1 MAIDEEFC
9 EDVEDCIEDAMRMV
23 KSFGEVG
30 LDKLVMVT
38 FEDLNEL
45 FTHMVKAPWPQ
56 VSEDPFLFDDDGTV
70 LLTIEDYLK
79 DYISQLDEY
88 FRLKLIVKLAVK
100 CVQSYIAAVMDQDLS
115 GPGKR
120 KRRLM
125 LPKKS
130 SMTKK
135 CSHVFGR
142 SELKRI
148 GRDYFAMHAFFSPL
162 APTDARPGACCA
174 AATPRRAGTARGA
187 LPGGQGAPGR
197 PAYHLPAR
205 RTTRP
210 PASLP
215 PASRPCLLPQHLGAR
230 RGSEIGVG
238 SVRPLQSIFFYK
250 KEKEKA
256 IYGSK
261 CKRRVRAVRSALTAA
276 PRAPGAGGRI
286 ADVSI
291 RACAQNVRDSR
302 RAQAQGHQPP
312 PALLHRGALGR

>member
-1 MAIDEEFC
+1 MA
-9 EDVEDCIEDAMRMV
+9 AR
-23 KSFGEVG
+23 
-30 LDKLVMVT
+30 
-38 FEDLNEL
+38 
-45 FTHMVKAPWPQ
+45 
-56 VSEDPFLFDDDGTV
+56 
-70 LLTIEDYLK
+70 
-79 DYISQLDEY
+79 
-88 FRLKLIVKLAVK
+88 R
-100 CVQSYIAAVMDQDLS
+100 AARAS
-115 GPGKR
+115 P
-120 KRRLM
+120 
-125 LPKKS
+125 
-130 SMTKK
+130 
-135 CSHVFGR
+135 
-142 SELKRI
+142 
-148 GRDYFAMHAFFSPL
+148 AMHAFFSPL

-238 SVRPLQSIFFYK
+238 SAAVSHSHRFFFTK
-250 KEKEKA
+250 KKKKKLFTDRNVSA
-256 IYGSK
+256 ACG
-261 CKRRVRAVRSALTAA
+261 AVRSALTAA